1 MRLDIRVKQ
10 NRAAQ
15 QKNLKRI
22 RALNPRGELGKMAQ
36 YAAMKTHEYMRSI
49 VHVRTG
55 ALKSSLIIV
64 RPGANKFVVR
74 ISGTA
79 RGVGK
84 SRPSVYGPIENARG
98 GSHAFV
104 DRTMREAVPQI
115 AREAQARFMKEIV

>member
-15 QKNLKRI
+15 EKNLKRI
-22 RALNPRGELGKMAQ
+22 RALSPRGELGKMAQ
-36 YAAMKTHEYMRSI
+36 YAAIKTHAYMRSI
-49 VHVRTG
+49 VHVRSG
-55 ALKSSLIIV
+55 ALKSSLIIL
-64 RPGANKFVVR
+64 RPSASTFVVR

-84 SRPSVYGPIENARG
+84 SRPAVYGPVENARG

-115 AREAQARFMKEIV
+115 AREAQDRFMKEII